1 MRKSKQTLPAAPLL
15 DSGPAVAARLLPR
28 GRPTAFVYL
37 IDGGLWVRND
47 LGQTFKFA
55 PGEVAACLQQWQQE
69 MQEARRV

>member
-1 MRKSKQTLPAAPLL
+1 MRKSKQTLPAPLT
-15 DSGPAVAARLLPR
+15 DSGPAVAARLLPS

-55 PGEVAACLQQWQQE
+55 PGEVAACLRQWQQE